1 MTNLSSGL
9 LWLASPVVKPDLE
22 LEKAVSYTEGKL
34 ARPVVQIFHPP
45 AESYPN
51 EWRGVPIRPDK
62 RILAHHIYLVTA
74 TQTEPAPAD

>member
-1 MTNLSSGL
+1 MSILTTGL
-9 LWLASPVVKPDLE
+9 LWLASPAVKPDVE
-22 LEKAVSYTEGKL
+22 LAKAVEYTESKL

-74 TQTEPAPAD
+74 IQTEPAPAD